1 MFTTKENESV
11 VPNHKIAKTQTMI
24 ARGNSIIIF
33 FTASHKCVLGEDRQQ
48 LFSPGHDT
56 CVEPAQTTEFRL

>member
-24 ARGNSIIIF
+24 ARGNSIILF
-33 FTASHKCVLGEDRQQ
+33 FL
-48 LFSPGHDT
+48 L
-56 CVEPAQTTEFRL
+56 PATNACLEKIDGDYFPLDMIRV